1 MIIHY
6 DTETVNECLVYYVCE
21 KCGESFIVELNEIKE
36 MRKTLQCPFCGAMA
50 AFLCRDPKNAAVA
63 IEAVKMR
70 NNVSARI
77 NRMKGGD
84 FS

>member
-1 MIIHY
+1 MKIRY

-50 AFLCRDPKNAAVA
+50 AFPCKTSEELDIAV
-63 IEAVKMR
+63 EAVKMR